1 MDILDVKKDIREKHL
16 KPFYIF
22 TGEEIG
28 IMSIYIKK
36 MAETIG
42 TVPTELEKMS
52 DILTNVS
59 GNSLFNQKKL
69 FVVRDDA
76 EFVKHEE
83 RWSKF
88 FDGSIQRDNIVILV
102 LYTLDKRSKLYK
114 AYSDTITEFKRL
126 NESVLSVYVQRE
138 IDLSDSDVLDLLY
151 VCESD
156 YSRTMLEID
165 KIKQYAEAKN
175 ITPTDAF
182 DMLLK
187 DGTIYIP
194 PQDAVFDCVSVIL
207 KRKPKKA
214 YELLKQ
220 SYDIGEN
227 PLVLLSVLYTNA
239 KQVLQAQSAD
249 TGADLSKITD
259 MTQYQIRCAKEKAGF
274 YKNRELVR
282 LMRLI
287 QDTEKKI
294 KMGEIEADIAMDYV
308 LANLFR

>member
-52 DILTNVS
+52 DILSNVS

-138 IDLSDSDVLDLLY
+138 IDLSDSDDLLY

-187 DGTIYIP
+187 DGTIYVP

-249 TGADLSKITD
+249 TGADLTKITT
-259 MTQYQIRCAKEKAGF
+259 MTPYQIKCAKEKAGF